1 MTERTAAT
9 RYAQSLIEVSQVDGD
24 IDRVEQELGAIVALL
39 EKHPLLSRALF
50 SPAISSIRKRA
61 IVSTLLTRIGNL
73 SEIFERLVLMLA
85 ERDRLSLLPLIL
97 EVYKERLEEK
107 RGVLRVRV
115 TTTTPLNTERIRAFE
130 GALGEATG
138 RQIIVKTEVDAELVG
153 GMVAQIGSRVYDGSL
168 ASHLNR
174 LREQFVH

>member
-1 MTERTAAT
+1 
-9 RYAQSLIEVSQVDGD
+9 
-24 IDRVEQELGAIVALL
+24 
-39 EKHPLLSRALF
+39 
-50 SPAISSIRKRA
+50 
-61 IVSTLLTRIGNL
+61 
-73 SEIFERLVLMLA
+73 MLA

-107 RGVLRVRV
+107 RGVLRVQV

>member
-9 RYAQSLIEVSQVDGD
+9 RYAQSLIEVSLADGD
-24 IDRVEQELGAIVALL
+24 VDRIEQELGAIVALL

-50 SPAISSIRKRA
+50 SPAISSVQKRA
-61 IVSTLLTRIGNL
+61 IVSTLLTRIGHL
-73 SEIFERLVLMLA
+73 SGIFERLILMLA
-85 ERDRLSLLPLIL
+85 ERGRLSLLPLIL

-115 TTTTPLNTERIRAFE
+115 TTTTPLSAERIRAFE
-130 GALGEATG
+130 RALGQATG
-138 RQIIVKTEVDAELVG
+138 RQVTVETEVDLELVG

-168 ASHLNR
+168 ATHLDR
-174 LREQFVH
+174 LKDQFVH